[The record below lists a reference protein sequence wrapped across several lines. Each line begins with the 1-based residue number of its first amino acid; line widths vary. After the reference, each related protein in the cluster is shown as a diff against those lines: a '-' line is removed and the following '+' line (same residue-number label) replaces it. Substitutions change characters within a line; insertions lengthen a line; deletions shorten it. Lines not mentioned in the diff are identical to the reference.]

1 MARKKG
7 FGVSPL
13 TNTIFYGTQD
23 TEKNMFVGK
32 KEDVTDGVIA
42 SVFEWFMN
50 NFKGKEPCEVF
61 EIRYEGVPYVLQ
73 MIKEKE

>member
-1 MARKKG
+1 MSKKKG

-23 TEKNMFVGK
+23 TDKHMWVGQ

-42 SVFEWFMN
+42 AVFEWFIGNMTDN
-50 NFKGKEPCEVF
+50 EEYSISYPSTGF
-61 EIRYEGVPYVLQ
+61 ELVMRRKKVNE
-73 MIKEKE
+73 E

>member
-1 MARKKG
+1 MAKKKG

-23 TEKNMFVGK
+23 TDKHMWVGQ

-42 SVFEWFMN
+42 AVFEWFIGNMTDN
-50 NFKGKEPCEVF
+50 EEYSISYPSTGF
-61 EIRYEGVPYVLQ
+61 ELV
-73 MIKEKE
+73 M

>member
-1 MARKKG
+1 MAKKKG

-23 TEKNMFVGK
+23 TDKHMWVGQ

-42 SVFEWFMN
+42 AVFEWFIGNMTDN
-50 NFKGKEPCEVF
+50 EEYSISYPSTGF
-61 EIRYEGVPYVLQ
+61 ELVMRRKKVNE
-73 MIKEKE
+73 E

>member
-23 TEKNMFVGK
+23 PEKNMWVGK
-32 KEDVTDGVIA
+32 QEDVTDEVIGA
-42 SVFEWFMN
+42 VFEWFMN
-50 NFKGKEPCEVF
+50 NFKEKEPCEAF
-61 EIRYEGVPYVLQ
+61 EIRYKGIPYVLQ
-73 MIKEKE
+73 MVKEKE